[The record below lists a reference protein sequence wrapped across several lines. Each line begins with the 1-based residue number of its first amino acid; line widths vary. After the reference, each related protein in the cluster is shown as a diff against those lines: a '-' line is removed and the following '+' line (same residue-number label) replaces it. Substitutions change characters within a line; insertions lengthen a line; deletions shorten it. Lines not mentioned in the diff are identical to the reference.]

1 MPEGHIMIST
11 CVNTITILYICVV
24 TDMGN
29 LQTVLPSKEAKK
41 VINAVK
47 EKEVSFN
54 QEVCQEA
61 L

>member
-1 MPEGHIMIST
+1 MVWMFQTKP
-11 CVNTITILYICVV
+11 VLV

-29 LQTVLPSKEAKK
+29 LQTVLPPAKEAKK
-41 VINAVK
+41 VINKIK

-61 L
+61 S